1 MASASY
7 QAGSDRRRATS
18 LLLTII
24 AHLLLLWLLL
34 RLGPSLTS
42 PTAKTGALSTF
53 DVSRNATA
61 SVAGSRAP
69 TASRAARS
77 GGAPPRR
84 APQPATPPAASLPP
98 PPPLRSPSETPP
110 ITLPGLLPGGEALF
124 AASGRAMSTRNAD
137 AGSSAGEG
145 RGSATGRDSASVAG
159 PGEGPGG
166 QRLYNADW
174 YRRPPRG
181 ALAAYLPHGAPAGG
195 WGLIACRTIENY
207 QVENCRVLSESPV
220 GSGIGSAMRQ
230 AAWQF
235 RVLPPRIGGKVM
247 IGTWVSIRFD
257 FTETPGN

>member
-18 LLLTII
+18 LTLTVI

-34 RLGPSLTS
+34 RLGPSF
-42 PTAKTGALSTF
+42 TAPPAKDGTLSTF
-53 DVSRNATA
+53 DVSENATA
-61 SVAGSRAP
+61 SVAGSRSP
-69 TASRAARS
+69 TRDRAARS
-77 GGAPPRR
+77 GGAPRRQPRE
-84 APQPATPPAASLPP
+84 TPPAAAAVQPP
-98 PPPLRSPSETPP
+98 PPPLRSPSEAPP
-110 ITLPGLLPGGEALF
+110 VTLPGLLPGGDALF
-124 AASGRAMSTRNAD
+124 AASGRVMSTRNAD
-137 AGSSAGEG
+137 SGSGAGEG
-145 RGSATGRDSASVAG
+145 QGSASGKDSGNVAG

-166 QRLYNADW
+166 QRLYRADW

-181 ALAAYLPHGAPAGG
+181 ALAAYLPRGAPAGG

-235 RVLPPRIGGKVM
+235 RVLPPRINGKPL

-257 FTETPGN
+257 FTEAPGD

>member
-1 MASASY
+1 MV
-7 QAGSDRRRATS
+7 
-18 LLLTII
+18 LTVL

-34 RLGPSLTS
+34 RIAPRLTS
-42 PTAKTGALSTF
+42 PPAENGALSTF
-53 DVSRNATA
+53 DVSANPTA

-69 TASRAARS
+69 TASRASRS
-77 GGAPPRR
+77 GGAPPRAAAR
-84 APQPATPPAASLPP
+84 APRPVTPPAASPP
-98 PPPLRSPSETPP
+98 PPPLRSPSEAPP

-137 AGSSAGEG
+137 AGSGAGEG
-145 RGSATGRDSASVAG
+145 RGSATGRDSGSVAG

-166 QRLYNADW
+166 QRLYRADW

-181 ALAAYLPHGAPAGG
+181 ALAAYLPRGAPAGG
-195 WGLIACRTIENY
+195 WGLIACRTIADY
-207 QVENCRVLSESPV
+207 QVENCRVLSESPI

-235 RVLPPRIGGKVM
+235 RVLPPRIGGRAM

-257 FTETPGN
+257 FTETPND